1 MSYLIHFKEKSTIED
16 VGAKALNLSRLLRF
30 DLNVPEAWFLPV
42 SALRDFLRD
51 SGLSEKLQAVKQSK
65 NLGACQEAAAK
76 LRREIMLSP
85 LQPALIVELKNFLEA
100 HSSTNFSVRSS
111 SVNEDLEQH
120 SFAGQYSSVLNVAP
134 LVSSISKN
142 IKVVWASQWSEP
154 IISYAFKHSLPI
166 PGPEMG
172 VILQQMVD
180 PEIAGVLFSY
190 NPYTFNKNEMIIE
203 YVRGLG
209 ESLVSGEETP
219 VHLTYNRSR
228 KSLDNPTGSL
238 SKSYLRAIRL
248 LIDTAAVLEKK
259 SGLAVDIE
267 WAYAQGEVW
276 FLQLRS
282 ITNYGQKGTL
292 WTDENVGEVIPD
304 IVTPYSWSI
313 LNPIT
318 NNAFMRFLKSINI
331 KDYPVEGLFGLYKGK
346 VYFNNTAFDET
357 LNRFYLSGAKQK
369 SAGKW
374 FSRIAHKISVPF
386 RVLFALLH
394 FWRFSS
400 RLPALIHNYLK
411 NYKAELKSRSYAKAM
426 TAPDSYNAM
435 KQIIALHSQTMFY
448 HISDTIM
455 AELYYQFLKKMTDR
469 WVQVKTGFGADALL
483 LGMGD
488 AESALSGA
496 ALWKIAQLV
505 KRKPALIAAFEKDNC
520 KDVEQALAGMKGG
533 REILQALSD
542 FIKRFGHG
550 ALHEFELLYPRWWE
564 DRNYIYTNL
573 RNYLTTNVDFDFDSA
588 HRKIKQQRKDNL
600 KQARPLIPF
609 GLRSLFDYLYKKA
622 AYFSGE
628 RENLKQAFIKAHS
641 ELKKHLLNIGH
652 YLTKEKILK
661 RPDDI
666 LFLRQAEIKKYLTDI
681 PPRDGVQQEVDARRA
696 QRSRFIREKHPPRMM
711 QMGEIWRPD
720 FDDDAMPASDGLK
733 GIGCSAGV
741 IEGRACIILNETQF
755 SKLKQ
760 GDILVTQSTN
770 PGWTPLFV
778 IAGGVISEIGG
789 ALSHGAIIAREY
801 GIPMVAAVKNATVNI
816 KDGDRVRVNGH
827 TGSVYI
833 LNK

>member
-1 MSYLIHFKEKSTIED
+1 VSYLIHFTEKSTIED
-16 VGAKALNLSRLLRF
+16 VGAKALNLSRLVRF
-30 DLNVPEAWFLPV
+30 ELKVPEAWFLPV
-42 SALRDFLRD
+42 SALHDFLQD
-51 SGLSEKLQAVKQSK
+51 SHLGEKLQAVKQSRS
-65 NLGACQEAAAK
+65 LGKCQEAAAI

-85 LQPALIVELKNFLEA
+85 LQPALLVELKDFLEK
-100 HSSTNFSVRSS
+100 HSSANFSVRSS

-120 SFAGQYSSVLNVAP
+120 SFAGQYSSVLNVVP
-134 LVSSISKN
+134 LVSAIAKN
-142 IKVVWASQWSEP
+142 IKVVWASQWSEA

-166 PGPEMG
+166 PGPDMG

-228 KSLDNPTGSL
+228 KNLDNPTGSL

-282 ITNYGQKGTL
+282 ITNYGQQGTL

-304 IVTPYSWSI
+304 IVTPYTWSI

-318 NNAFMRFLKSINI
+318 NNAFMQFLKSINI
-331 KDYPVEGLFGLYKGK
+331 KEYPVDGLFGLYKGK

-357 LNRFYLSGAKQK
+357 LSRFYLSGAKQGGN
-369 SAGKW
+369 GKR
-374 FSRIAHKISVPF
+374 FFGIGHKLSVPF
-386 RVLFALLH
+386 RLLFALLH
-394 FWRFSS
+394 FWRFSGN
-400 RLPALIHNYLK
+400 LPLLIQGYMK
-411 NYKAELKSRSYAKAM
+411 KYKAVLKTMSFAKTMSA
-426 TAPDSYNAM
+426 ADSYSAM
-435 KQIIALHSQTMFY
+435 NKIIDLHGQTMFY
-448 HISDTIM
+448 HISDTIL

-469 WVQVKTGFGADALL
+469 WVQTKTGFGADALL

-488 AESALSGA
+488 ADSALSGA
-496 ALWKIAQLV
+496 ALWTIALKIKQN
-505 KRKPALIAAFEKDNC
+505 PALIAAFEKENC
-520 KDVEQALAGMKGG
+520 REVEQALAAIAGG
-533 REILQALSD
+533 RKILQMLSD
-542 FIKRFGHG
+542 FINRFGHG

-564 DRNYIYTNL
+564 DRNYIYTNI
-573 RNYLTTNVDFDFDSA
+573 RNYLTTNVSFDFDGA
-588 HRKIKQQRKDNL
+588 HEKIKQQRKDNL

-609 GLRSLFDYLYKKA
+609 GFRLLFDYLYKKA

-641 ELKKHLLNIGH
+641 ELKKHLLNIGYH
-652 YLTKEKILK
+652 LTKEKILK
-661 RPDDI
+661 CPEDI
-666 LFLRQAEIKKYLTDI
+666 LFLRQTEIKKYLADI
-681 PPRDGVQQEVDARRA
+681 PPRDGVQKEVDARRA
-696 QRSRFIREKHPPRMM
+696 QRSRFIREKHPARMM
-711 QMGEIWRPD
+711 QMGEIWRPAY
-720 FDDDAMPASDGLK
+720 DDDDMSDTDGLK

-741 IEGRACIILNETQF
+741 IEGRACIILNDSQF

-778 IAGGVISEIGG
+778 IAGGVITEIGG

-816 KDGDRVRVNGH
+816 KDGDRLRVNGH